1 MTVAT
6 APQPTKPTIG
16 MDELVKKFIQLRDK
30 KSQLKAE
37 YEATV
42 APLTELQDKI
52 EALLLQR
59 FQEMGVESIRTPEG
73 TAYTTV
79 HTSATVA
86 DWDAFLAFVKSHDS
100 FEMIERRVS
109 KAAVEQYK
117 AAHSDLPP
125 GLNWAET
132 RSVNFRRS

>member
-1 MTVAT
+1 MTVET
-6 APQPTKPTIG
+6 AQPPTLS
-16 MDELVKKFIQLRDK
+16 MEDLVRQFIKLRDK

-37 YEATV
+37 YEAKV
-42 APLTELQDKI
+42 APLDDVQNKI

-59 FQEMGVESIRTPEG
+59 FQEMGVESVKTPAG

-79 HTSATVA
+79 RTSASVA
-86 DWDAFLAFVKSHDS
+86 DWDSFLAFVKDNDS
-100 FEMIERRVS
+100 FEMLERRVS
-109 KAAVEQYK
+109 KTAVEQYK

-125 GLNWAET
+125 GLNWSES

>member
-1 MTVAT
+1 M
-6 APQPTKPTIG
+6 
-16 MDELVKKFIQLRDK
+16 ESLVEKFIQLRDK
-30 KSQLKAE
+30 KSKLKAD
-37 YEATV
+37 YEASV

-52 EALLLQR
+52 EALLLHR
-59 FQEMGVESIRTPEG
+59 FQEMGVESIRTQAG

-79 HTSATVA
+79 RTSATVA
-86 DWDAFLAFVKSHDS
+86 DWDAFLAFVKSSDS

-109 KAAVEQYK
+109 KTAVEQYK

-125 GLNWAET
+125 GLNWSEA

>member
-1 MTVAT
+1 MTVET
-6 APQPTKPTIG
+6 AQPPTLS
-16 MDELVKKFIQLRDK
+16 MEDLVRQFIKLRDK

-37 YEATV
+37 YEAKV
-42 APLTELQDKI
+42 APLDDVQNKI

-59 FQEMGVESIRTPEG
+59 FQEMGVESVKTPAG

-79 HTSATVA
+79 RTSASVA
-86 DWDAFLAFVKSHDS
+86 DWDSFLSFVKDNDS
-100 FEMIERRVS
+100 FEMLERRVS
-109 KAAVEQYK
+109 KTAVEQYK

-125 GLNWAET
+125 GLNWSES

>member
-1 MTVAT
+1 M
-6 APQPTKPTIG
+6 
-16 MDELVKKFIQLRDK
+16 ESLVEKFIQLRDK
-30 KSQLKAE
+30 KSKLKAD
-37 YEATV
+37 YEASV

-59 FQEMGVESIRTPEG
+59 FQEMGVESIRTQAG

-79 HTSATVA
+79 RTSATVA
-86 DWDAFLAFVKSHDS
+86 DWDAFLAFVKSSDS

-109 KAAVEQYK
+109 KTAVEQYK

-125 GLNWAET
+125 GLNWSEA